1 MAPKTRKT
9 KKNTAPQGVAP
20 TGNRNENY
28 LFPGITSEVQ
38 QPRQITWPQFGSN
51 PADRG
56 YLEPYDP
63 ITGLPTGQPPI
74 NPYIPQ
80 FQPYS
85 MYGPPVG
92 PMATPATPTTPGT
105 VDNTNPEM
113 RYFNPY
119 LQTAPAGGTTG
130 AGGPLPEGYQY
141 PYWLEER
148 EGRPAYEWRN
158 VDGQIKLMPNEG
170 AFQGAP
176 TPELDAEGNP
186 WTSVYSKDFYS
197 TQAPKQYQWLA
208 GSSNGGT
215 MASVGWRRPG
225 RYYIPDQRVTR
236 AGPGGPITAERP
248 PKPSRRSDND
258 HAGNNQDLS
267 IPAWVGSLVS
277 WRT

>member
-1 MAPKTRKT
+1 MAAKGKRT
-9 KKNTAPQGVAP
+9 KGKINNSTKGVTPITPINTPWWAPSWG
-20 TGNRNENY
+20 GNRADVPVPPSPPNY
-28 LFPGITSEVQ
+28 AAVNLPDIQRPVWMQPGYGSIAANTFP
-38 QPRQITWPQFGSN
+38 
-51 PADRG
+51 A
-56 YLEPYDP
+56 
-63 ITGLPTGQPPI
+63 
-74 NPYIPQ
+74 
-80 FQPYS
+80 FQP
-85 MYGPPVG
+85 
-92 PMATPATPTTPGT
+92 TTPTTPTTGV

-130 AGGPLPEGYQY
+130 PGGPLPEGYQY

-158 VDGQIKLMPNEG
+158 VDGQIKLMPNEN
-170 AFQGAP
+170 AFPGAP
-176 TPELDAEGNP
+176 VPPEG
-186 WTSVYSKDFYS
+186 WTSSYSKDFYS

-248 PKPSRRSDND
+248 PKPSRRGDND